1 MSDKKKSVI
10 VIKKAKKSHEGHHG
24 GSWKVAYADFVTAM
38 MAFFMV
44 MWILGMDTETRKAI
58 EGYFTNPVGMEQG
71 YSSGVSPIS
80 NGSSPMVVKTPNP
93 LRLITRSFEEQKY
106 RELAGRI
113 EARLRS
119 ADGLTDI
126 AAQIEVVVTQEGL
139 RIELV
144 EGGDG
149 EMFFALGKS
158 ELKPAAVRALAA
170 IATELKETSSS
181 LVVEGH
187 TDAAPFGA
195 RNYSNWELSADR
207 ANAAR
212 QAMESAGLGT
222 FRIKE
227 IRGYADRSLRNPNNP
242 LDSAN
247 RRISI
252 LLPFS
257 SEAPAMPGTEARPA
271 GSPGAV

>member
-10 VIKKAKKSHEGHHG
+10 VIKKVKKGHGGHHG

-44 MWILGMDTETRKAI
+44 MWILGMDSDVRKAI
-58 EGYFTNPVGMEQG
+58 EGYFTNPVGLQQG
-71 YSSGVSPIS
+71 YSSGVSPIAT
-80 NGSSPMVVKTPNP
+80 GSSPSVVKTPNP
-93 LRLITRSFEEQKY
+93 LRLITRSFEEEKY
-106 RELAGRI
+106 RELANRI
-113 EARLRS
+113 QVRLKS
-119 ADGLTDI
+119 SDGLSEI
-126 AAQIEVVVTQEGL
+126 AAQIEVVVTDQGL

-149 EMFFALGKS
+149 EMFFSLGKS

-170 IATELKETSSS
+170 ISGELKETSTQ

-195 RNYSNWELSADR
+195 RGYSNWELSADR

-212 QAMESAGLGT
+212 QAMESAGLGAY
-222 FRIKE
+222 RIKE
-227 IRGYADRSLRNPNNP
+227 IRGYADRALRNPNNP
-242 LDSAN
+242 LDSSN

-257 SEAPAMPGTEARPA
+257 SEAPAVPGTEA
-271 GSPGAV
+271 GAVGAAG

>member
-1 MSDKKKSVI
+1 MADLKKSVI
-10 VIKKAKKSHEGHHG
+10 IIKKVNKGHGGHHG

-44 MWILGMDTETRKAI
+44 MWILGMDSQTRKAI
-58 EGYFTNPVGMEQG
+58 EGYFTNPVGMQQG
-71 YSSGVSPIS
+71 YSSGVSPIAT
-80 NGSSPMVVKTPNP
+80 GSSPMVVKTPNP

-113 EARLRS
+113 EARLRE
-119 ADGLTDI
+119 ADGLGAI
-126 AAQIEVVVTQEGL
+126 AAQVEVVVTKDGL

-149 EMFFALGKS
+149 EMFFALGKA
-158 ELKPAAVRALAA
+158 ELKPAAARALEA
-170 IATELKETSSS
+170 IAYELKETQTS

-195 RNYSNWELSADR
+195 RGYSNWELSADR

-212 QAMESAGLGT
+212 QAMEGAGLGQH
-222 FRIKE
+222 RIKE
-227 IRGYADRSLRNPNNP
+227 IRGYADRTPRNANNP
-242 LDSAN
+242 LDASN

-257 SEAPAMPGTEARPA
+257 SEAPAMPGTE
-271 GSPGAV
+271 PGAV

>member
-10 VIKKAKKSHEGHHG
+10 IIKKIKKGHGGHHG

-58 EGYFTNPVGMEQG
+58 EGYFSNPVGIQHG

-80 NGSSPMVVKTPNP
+80 AGTSPTVVKTPNP

-126 AAQIEVVVTQEGL
+126 VAQIEIVVTKDGL
-139 RIELV
+139 RVELV

-149 EMFFALGKS
+149 EMFFALGKA

-170 IATELKETSSS
+170 IAFELKETATP

-187 TDAAPFGA
+187 TDAAQFGT
-195 RNYSNWELSADR
+195 RGYSNWELSADR
-207 ANAAR
+207 ANSAR
-212 QAMESAGLGT
+212 QAMETAGLGRH
-222 FRIKE
+222 RIKE
-227 IRGYADRSLRNPNNP
+227 IRGYADRTLRNPNDP
-242 LDSAN
+242 LHASN

-257 SEAPAMPGTEARPA
+257 SEAPAMPGSEGA
-271 GSPGAV
+271 GQGTV

>member
-1 MSDKKKSVI
+1 MNEKKKSVI
-10 VIKKAKKSHEGHHG
+10 IIKKVKKGHGGHHG

-44 MWILGMDTETRKAI
+44 MWILGMESDVRKAI
-58 EGYFTNPVGMEQG
+58 EGYFTNPVGLEQG
-71 YSSGVSPIS
+71 YSSGVSPIAT
-80 NGSSPMVVKTPNP
+80 GSSPSVVKTPNP

-113 EARLRS
+113 QTRLRS

-126 AAQIEVVVTQEGL
+126 AAQIEVVLTEQGL
-139 RIELV
+139 RVELV

-149 EMFFALGKS
+149 EMFFALGKAN
-158 ELKPAAVRALAA
+158 LKPAAVRALGA
-170 IATELKETSSS
+170 IATELKDSSTP

-195 RNYSNWELSADR
+195 RGYSNWELSADR
-207 ANAAR
+207 ANSAR
-212 QAMESAGLGT
+212 QAMEAAGLGT
-222 FRIKE
+222 HRIKE
-227 IRGYADRSLRNPNNP
+227 IRGYADRSPRNANNP
-242 LDSAN
+242 LDASN

-257 SEAPAMPGTEARPA
+257 SEAPAMPGTETNDA
-271 GSPGAV
+271 GPGSV

>member
-10 VIKKAKKSHEGHHG
+10 IIKKVNKGHGGHHG

-44 MWILGMDTETRKAI
+44 MWILGMDSETRKAI
-58 EGYFTNPVGMEQG
+58 EGYFTNPVGLSQG
-71 YSSGVSPIS
+71 YSSGVSPIAT
-80 NGSSPMVVKTPNP
+80 GSSPMSVKTPNP

-106 RELAGRI
+106 KELANRI
-113 EARLRS
+113 QVRLKS
-119 ADGLTDI
+119 ADGLTEI
-126 AAQIEVVVTQEGL
+126 AAQIEVIVTDQGL
-139 RIELV
+139 RVELV

-149 EMFFALGKS
+149 EMFFALGKAQ
-158 ELKPAAVRALAA
+158 LKPAAVRALEA
-170 IATELKETSSS
+170 IAAELKETATP

-195 RNYSNWELSADR
+195 RGYSNWELSADR

-212 QAMESAGLGT
+212 MAMEGAGLGEY
-222 FRIKE
+222 RIHE
-227 IRGYADRSLRNPNNP
+227 IRGYADRALRNPNNP

-257 SEAPAMPGTEARPA
+257 SEAPSVPGSEG
-271 GSPGAV
+271 GST